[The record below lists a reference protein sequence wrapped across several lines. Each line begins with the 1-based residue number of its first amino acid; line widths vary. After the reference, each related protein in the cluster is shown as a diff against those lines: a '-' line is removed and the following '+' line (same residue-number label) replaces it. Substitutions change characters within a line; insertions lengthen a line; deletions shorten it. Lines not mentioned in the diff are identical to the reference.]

1 MSRLAEYREFLRRKA
16 VMAPDKGFAVLEA
29 EVNPL
34 LRPHQRDLVR
44 WSVAGGRRGVFAKFG
59 LGKGFIQQETCR
71 LTLAKCGGGRALI
84 TAPLNARVEFLRDAK
99 KLGGEIKFIRS
110 IDEAD
115 KSGLYITNF
124 ETVRDGKIDP
134 GEFEVCSLDEASVLR
149 GFGGTKTFREFMRL
163 YDRVP
168 YRFVAT
174 ATPDPNEIIELLA
187 YAAFLGIMDVAGAKT
202 RFFKRDSEE
211 ADHLTLHAH
220 KTREFWLW
228 VSTWAVFL
236 QKPSDLGYEDGD
248 YRMPDLEVRWHEIPS
263 DHSKASA
270 DTRGQH
276 AMFRGTVKGVV
287 EASREKR
294 DSISARVAK
303 MQEIMD
309 AEPEEHFLLWHDL
322 EAERHAIEKAI
333 PTIAT
338 VYGNQDL
345 EEREQILM
353 DFADGKIKD
362 LATKPVIAGSGSNF
376 QMFCSREIFL
386 GIGFKFN
393 DFIQAIHRTCRFLQP
408 RKKVIVDIIHTEAE
422 REVKLDLLRKWE
434 QYDETVARMT
444 EIIRQY
450 GLNHADMMGE
460 LARSVGVE
468 RSELRGENFVAV
480 NNDCVEETM
489 GMDTES
495 VDMVLTS
502 IPFST
507 QYEYTPSYNDFGHTD
522 NNEHFFEQMD
532 FLTPEL
538 LRTLKPG
545 RIAAIHVKDRIVPGG
560 MTGLGFQSVY
570 PFHAACIAH
579 FQKHGFAY
587 MGMKTIV
594 TDVVRE
600 NNQTYRLGYTEMCKD
615 ASKIGVGMPEYLLLF
630 RKPQTDRTKGYADS
644 RVVKERY
651 GHAYSLARWQVE
663 AHAFA
668 RSSGDRLLDPAEL
681 RELDHQAI
689 FKLFK
694 DWTLRDVYDHEKHV
708 RIGEELTKQ
717 GRLPSDFM
725 LLQPASLS
733 PDVWDDIFRA
743 GTINQMQVKD
753 GKEKHLCPLQFDIID
768 RALQQYTNEGETV
781 YDPFGGL
788 MSVPYRAIK
797 LRRRGIGCELN
808 GRYFAD
814 GCSYLQLAE
823 RKMATPTL
831 FDLVAAE
838 EEKEVA

>member
-1 MSRLAEYREFLRRKA
+1 ML
-16 VMAPDKGFAVLEA
+16 
-29 EVNPL
+29 N
-34 LRPHQRDLVR
+34 
-44 WSVAGGRRGVFAKFG
+44 
-59 LGKGFIQQETCR
+59 
-71 LTLAKCGGGRALI
+71 KCGGGRALI
-84 TAPLNARVEFLRDAK
+84 TAPLGVRLEFMRDAV

-110 IDEAD
+110 VEEAT
-115 KSGLYITNF
+115 KPGLYLTNI

-134 GEFEVCSLDEASVLR
+134 SAFEVCSLDEASVLR

-163 YDRVP
+163 YDSVQ

-174 ATPDPNEIIELLA
+174 ATPDPNEIVELLA
-187 YAAFLGIMDVAGAKT
+187 YAAFLGVMDVGQAKT

-220 KTREFWLW
+220 KEREFWLW

-236 QKPSDLGYEDGD
+236 QKPSDLGYSDDD
-248 YRMPDLEVRWHEIPS
+248 YRMPELEVRWHEVPS
-263 DHSKASA
+263 DHSKASV
-270 DTRGQH
+270 DTSGQH
-276 AMFRGTVKGVV
+276 AMFRGTAKGVV

-294 DSISARVAK
+294 DSIDARVAK
-303 MQEIMD
+303 AQEIMAAD
-309 AEPEEHFLLWHDL
+309 PEEHFLIWHHL
-322 EAERHAIEKAI
+322 EAERDAIETVMPNVI
-333 PTIAT
+333 T
-338 VYGNQDL
+338 VYGTQDMD
-345 EEREQILM
+345 EREQALM

-362 LATKPVIAGSGSNF
+362 LATKPVIAGAGGNY
-376 QMFCSREIFL
+376 QRFCAREIFV
-386 GIGFKFN
+386 GIDHKFN
-393 DFIQAIHRTCRFLQP
+393 DLIQAIHRTCRFLQP
-408 RKKVIVDIIHTEAE
+408 REKVIADLIYTEAE
-422 REVKLDLLRKWE
+422 RSVKDDILRKWA

-450 GLNHADMMGE
+450 GLNHADVIGE
-460 LARSVGVE
+460 LTRSIGVE
-468 RSELRGENFVAV
+468 RAEVRGENYVAV

-489 GMDTES
+489 AMDSES
-495 VDMVLTS
+495 VDMILTS

-522 NNEHFFEQMD
+522 SNDHFFEQMD

-538 LRTLKPG
+538 LRVLRPG

-560 MTGLGFQSVY
+560 MTGLGFQTVY
-570 PFHAACIAH
+570 PFHSSCIAH

-615 ASKIGVGMPEYLLLF
+615 ATKIGVGMPEYLLLF
-630 RKPQTDRTKGYADS
+630 RKPQSDRTKGYADD

-651 GHAYSLARWQVE
+651 GNQYSLARWQVE
-663 AHAFA
+663 AHAFT
-668 RSSGDRLLDPAEL
+668 RSSGDRLLDPVEL
-681 RELDHQAI
+681 KELDHQAI

-694 DWTLRDVYDHEKHV
+694 DYTLREVYNSEKHV
-708 RIGEELTKQ
+708 TIGEALAAQ

-743 GTINQMQVKD
+743 GTINQMQVRD

-768 RALQQYTNEGETV
+768 RSLQQYTNEGETV

-788 MSVPYRAIK
+788 MSVPIRALK

-808 GRYFAD
+808 RRYFGD
-814 GCSYLQLAE
+814 GAAYLAITEQQ
-823 RKMATPTL
+823 MATPTL
-831 FDLVAAE
+831 FDLLE
-838 EEKEVA
+838 ETA